1 MKKSA
6 KETEGKSEAE
16 ENHPTQPPTESVS
29 HLTPHR
35 QRLFSARVFSASR
48 HRSPLSATS
57 GDDNGNDSASSPS
70 SADSQRPSTSFATAQ
85 RGLHH
90 FHPGHKNRKKYTEN
104 GALRGRE
111 REKNQRATSSRR
123 ETAKSDQQ
131 NATVSRGNE
140 QFSDIEDIELGE
152 MAEKWEEKG
161 REKGGHTENGTRR
174 TKTAQSAGKR
184 PPRDTLSPKMV
195 RAFRRR
201 QRPMIEP
208 LPRRGLAEVEESS
221 KRTTGFRLAEL
232 EGGLD
237 MDEEGR
243 RTFSPRLDIDLT
255 PQIELGSR
263 ASERANSALSS
274 VVLSPRAFTP
284 DRRKSGSALNG
295 SVLGGVPVPAPPQ
308 ITVTSP
314 QDTAPLGKVVVEQS
328 ADIEVEQQQQPN
340 VGLNPS
346 LIRGISKSIWR
357 FRGRNRVNDAVAQEQ
372 ANFMSRFGMSAAGVQ
387 LENGAGTVSAE
398 QQQQMEKGKWAKFV
412 FDANENYFYQWNA
425 LVSTAYVYN
434 LLVVIAR
441 SVFVELAAG
450 RLFFLWLT
458 LDLCMDSVYLVDM
471 FVRSRTG
478 YLEQGLLVRDARKI
492 RSLYLRS
499 RHFVVDSASLFPLDF
514 LVSFVWRPLPI
525 LRLNRLLRKERIQR
539 FMEQTETRT
548 ARPNAFRVGVVVWYI
563 AVIIHWNAC
572 FYFMISENIGLGSD
586 PWVYGKNNKQSMP
599 DGINDTLTRRYIY
612 SFYWSTL
619 ILTTIGEVPGPQQ
632 NIEFAFVTID
642 LMCGVLIFATI
653 VGNVGSMIANI
664 SADRTEFQNR
674 IDNIK
679 QYMDLRG
686 VGKQL
691 EVRVIK
697 WFDYLWANKQGL
709 TDAQVL
715 KVLPDKLQAEIAMH
729 VHFETLRKV
738 RIFQDCEAGLLAEL
752 VLKLQWQVFS
762 PGDYVCRKG
771 DIGREMYIVKRGM
784 LQVVADDGAKVFAT
798 LSEGAV
804 FGELSILNIAGS
816 KNGNRRTANVRS
828 VGYTDL
834 FVLNKNDLWTA
845 LREYPEARKI
855 MIGKGRELLRK
866 DNLLDENAPEEQ
878 KTAEEQI
885 DELQASV
892 HVLQTRIARL
902 VAEHTNTET
911 KVRGRISELEK
922 LLNKYETLLEED
934 GHQTDDEAEED
945 SGEG

>member
-1 MKKSA
+1 MLDPAGTGIRVFLSY
-6 KETEGKSEAE
+6 
-16 ENHPTQPPTESVS
+16 PVS
-29 HLTPHR
+29 GGPGPIPSCALVS
-35 QRLFSARVFSASR
+35 LSFSARRVFSGTR
-48 HRSPLSATS
+48 HRCPLSAE
-57 GDDNGNDSASSPS
+57 DVPSPS
-70 SADSQRPSTSFATAQ
+70 SSSSSDAKLPSTSSAITK
-85 RGLHH
+85 RGLQHLH
-90 FHPGHKNRKKYTEN
+90 KGHKSRKKYAE
-104 GALRGRE
+104 GAASGRKKAE
-111 REKNQRATSSRR
+111 IQRAGMRR
-123 ETAKSDQQ
+123 QMAETVQQ
-131 NATVSRGNE
+131 NQFGIIKE
-140 QFSDIEDIELGE
+140 HFSDIEDIELGE
-152 MAEKWEEKG
+152 LVGVLETGGSGKKAQ
-161 REKGGHTENGTRR
+161 RERDITT
-174 TKTAQSAGKR
+174 TMAQSQQRSAL
-184 PPRDTLSPKMV
+184 DSLSPKLV
-195 RAFRRR
+195 RGFRRR
-201 QRPMIEP
+201 RPMIEP
-208 LPRRGLAEVEESS
+208 LPRRGLADVEEE
-221 KRTTGFRLAEL
+221 RRRTGFRLAEL
-232 EGGLD
+232 EGGLEVD
-237 MDEEGR
+237 DEEVEDD

-255 PQIELGSR
+255 PQLKLVGRTSGR
-263 ASERANSALSS
+263 TSSARSSAALSQKAF
-274 VVLSPRAFTP
+274 PR
-284 DRRKSGSALNG
+284 DRRKSGDALNG
-295 SVLGGVPVPAPPQ
+295 SISSGVLVPAPPQ

-314 QDTAPLGKVVVEQS
+314 PDSAPLGRVLAEEQVE
-328 ADIEVEQQQQPN
+328 IGVERQQQRQQN
-340 VGLNPS
+340 ETLNPA
-346 LIRGISKSIWR
+346 LIKGISKSIWR
-357 FRGRNRVNDAVAQEQ
+357 FRGRNRINDTVAQEQ
-372 ANFMSRFGMSAAGVQ
+372 ANFMSRFGMSRAGIQ
-387 LENGAGTVSAE
+387 LENTPVAATVGQRRTKSE
-398 QQQQMEKGKWAKFV
+398 GWEKFV

-450 RLFFLWLT
+450 RLFLLWLA

-471 FVRSRTG
+471 LVRSRTG
-478 YLEQGLLVRDARKI
+478 YLEQGLLVRDSRKI
-492 RSLYLRS
+492 RSLYVQS
-499 RHFVVDSASLFPLDF
+499 RQFVVDSASLLPLDF
-514 LVSFVWRPLPI
+514 LVAFMWSHQPI
-525 LRLNRLLRKERIQR
+525 LRLNRLLRRERIQR

-548 ARPNAFRVGVVVWYI
+548 AMPNAFRVGVVVWYI

-572 FYFMISENIGLGSD
+572 FYFMISEHIGLGSD
-586 PWVYGKNNKQSMP
+586 PWVYGKNNKQSLP

-632 NIEFAFVTID
+632 NVEFAFVTVD

-674 IDNIK
+674 IDSIK

-729 VHFETLRKV
+729 VHFETLRK
-738 RIFQDCEAGLLAEL
+738 DCEAGLLAEL
-752 VLKLQWQVFS
+752 VLKLQLQVFS

-784 LQVVADDGAKVFAT
+784 LQVVTDDGAKVFAT

-834 FVLNKNDLWTA
+834 FVLNKSDLWIA

-855 MIGKGRELLRK
+855 LINKGRELLRK

-878 KTAEEQI
+878 KTAEEQVE
-885 DELQASV
+885 ELQGSV

-911 KVRGRISELEK
+911 KVRGRIAELERLLNTYQK
-922 LLNKYETLLEED
+922 LLED
-934 GHQTDDEAEED
+934 NEKMKDDD
-945 SGEG
+945 GE

>member
-1 MKKSA
+1 MRKSA
-6 KETEGKSEAE
+6 AEAKGQSVGGEERREDGEQHGKDDRERRRMLHPRHPNTDQTIEATTSSKALKRISADE
-16 ENHPTQPPTESVS
+16 SARNLSHPTPRS
-29 HLTPHR
+29 
-35 QRLFSARVFSASR
+35 QRLFSARRVFSGTR
-48 HRSPLSATS
+48 HGYPLSAE
-57 GDDNGNDSASSPS
+57 DVPSPS
-70 SADSQRPSTSFATAQ
+70 SSSSSDAKLPSTSSAITK
-85 RGLHH
+85 RGLQH
-90 FHPGHKNRKKYTEN
+90 FHKGHKSRKKYAE
-104 GALRGRE
+104 GAASGRKKAE
-111 REKNQRATSSRR
+111 IQRAGRR
-123 ETAKSDQQ
+123 RQMAETVQQ
-131 NATVSRGNE
+131 N
-140 QFSDIEDIELGE
+140 QFGIIKEHFSNIEDIELGE
-152 MAEKWEEKG
+152 LVGVLGTGGDGKKAE
-161 REKGGHTENGTRR
+161 RERDTT
-174 TKTAQSAGKR
+174 TTMAQSQQRSAL
-184 PPRDTLSPKMV
+184 DSLSPKLV
-195 RAFRRR
+195 RGFRRR
-201 QRPMIEP
+201 RPIIEP
-208 LPRRGLAEVEESS
+208 LPRRGLADVEEERS
-221 KRTTGFRLAEL
+221 RTGFRLAEL
-232 EGGLD
+232 EGGLEVD
-237 MDEEGR
+237 DEEVEDD

-255 PQIELGSR
+255 PQLKLVGRTSGR
-263 ASERANSALSS
+263 TSSARSLAALSQKAF
-274 VVLSPRAFTP
+274 PR
-284 DRRKSGSALNG
+284 DRRKSGGALNG
-295 SVLGGVPVPAPPQ
+295 SISSGVLVPAPPQ

-314 QDTAPLGKVVVEQS
+314 PDSAPLGRVLGEEQLEIVVER
-328 ADIEVEQQQQPN
+328 QQQRQQN
-340 VGLNPS
+340 ETLNPS
-346 LIRGISKSIWR
+346 LIKGISKSIWR
-357 FRGRNRVNDAVAQEQ
+357 FRGRNRINDTVAQEQ
-372 ANFMSRFGMSAAGVQ
+372 ANFMSSRSTTH
-387 LENGAGTVSAE
+387 E
-398 QQQQMEKGKWAKFV
+398 
-412 FDANENYFYQWNA
+412 WNA

-450 RLFFLWLT
+450 RLFLLWLA

-471 FVRSRTG
+471 LVRSRTG
-478 YLEQGLLVRDARKI
+478 YLEQGLLVRDSRKI
-492 RSLYLRS
+492 RSLYVQS
-499 RHFVVDSASLFPLDF
+499 RQFVVDSASLLPLDF
-514 LVSFVWRPLPI
+514 LVAFMWSHQPI
-525 LRLNRLLRKERIQR
+525 LRLNRLLRRERIQR

-548 ARPNAFRVGVVVWYI
+548 AMPNAFRVGVVVWYI

-572 FYFMISENIGLGSD
+572 FYFMISEHIGLGSD
-586 PWVYGKNNKQSMP
+586 PWVYGKNNKQSLP

-632 NIEFAFVTID
+632 NVEFAFVTID

-674 IDNIK
+674 IDSIK

-752 VLKLQWQVFS
+752 VLKLQLQVFS

-784 LQVVADDGAKVFAT
+784 LQVVTDDGAKVFAT

-834 FVLNKNDLWTA
+834 FVLNKSDLWIA

-855 MIGKGRELLRK
+855 LINKGRELLRK

-878 KTAEEQI
+878 KTAEEQVE
-885 DELQASV
+885 ELQGSV

-911 KVRGRISELEK
+911 KYQK
-922 LLNKYETLLEED
+922 LLED
-934 GHQTDDEAEED
+934 NEKMKDDD
-945 SGEG
+945 GE